1 MDCTRLMQAGK
12 PIVLYGMGD
21 GGDRVLSFLQENG
34 LAASGVFAS
43 DEFVRGQTF
52 HGFPVLT
59 YAQAKERFV
68 DMIVL
73 LAFGTH
79 LPEVLHRI
87 EEIASEQELYCP
99 DFPVAGEQLFT
110 RDFYGQNKQ
119 RFDAVYERLEDAQ
132 SRLVFKNTIAYKLT
146 GDISVLRACETAPE
160 EAYENI
166 LKLQPGESL
175 ADLGAYRGDTAADF
189 VRFCPSYASMD
200 LFEPDAYTFRHLLI
214 NTKDYVNCKCRNI
227 AVSDHTGS
235 LTFSSRGGRTSA
247 AGKAEAFVPC
257 DKVDHVLA
265 GRSATFFNI
274 DVEGHERQAIAG
286 AADTIRRCNAKLLIA
301 AYHRSE
307 DFFAIPE
314 QVLSIVPEKKIYLR
328 HFPQLPAWDTNF
340 YFV

>member
-1 MDCTRLMQAGK
+1 MDCTRLLQAGK

-52 HGFPVLT
+52 RGFPVLT
-59 YAQAKERFV
+59 YAQAKERFG

-79 LPEVLHRI
+79 LPEVLSRI
-87 EEIASEQELYCP
+87 EQIASEQELYCP

-110 RDFYGQNKQ
+110 AEFYEEKLP
-119 RFDAVYERLEDAQ
+119 RFDAVYARLADAQ
-132 SRLVFKNTIAYKLT
+132 SRLVFDNTIRYKLT
-146 GDISVLRACETAPE
+146 GDISYLRSCETTAE

-166 LKLQPGESL
+166 LMLQPGESL

-200 LFEPDAYTFRHLLI
+200 LFEPDAYTFRHLLE
-214 NTKDYVNCKCRNI
+214 NSKNYVNCNCWNL
-227 AVSDHTGS
+227 ATSDHTGS
-235 LTFSSRGGRTSA
+235 LPFSSRGGRNSA
-247 AGKAEAFVPC
+247 AGKAETFVAC
-257 DKVDHVLA
+257 DGVDHVLA
-265 GRSATFFNI
+265 GRPATFFNI

-286 AADTIRRCNAKLLIA
+286 AAETIRRCDSKILIA

-314 QVLSIVPEKKIYLR
+314 QVLSIVPDKKIYLR